1 MKTTVLTLLKKR
13 GQDSLFGKS
22 SWKKRVLTPFSALL
36 IVAAGILPAGGDR
49 AQAAQKSAAKGGK
62 IHVVVFDFACKDGDY
77 GKKLSDS
84 IRLRLARH
92 KIFSVVDSL
101 TTRDHLKSA
110 GADADRKTIISLMKD
125 KLLVTIGIYGT
136 VSVNGREVTAEVA
149 CINFTNP
156 EGHADWTKTFSDS
169 TQRARGLI
177 ARGVVEKITGQAE
190 WVPPQYG
197 DEDEPANLKKSG
209 KPVNVNGSF
218 DLFGK
223 KHTGWDAPDNA
234 GTFIEDGPRGR
245 GKILRIRTD
254 IERDKWYQ
262 YRRNLRMGLASP
274 DNPPKLKRDTSY
286 GSVAGL
292 EGVHYRSDWI
302 DAKAG
307 QRYWLTA
314 DKKGPGAKIFIKGFL
329 DWSGQASGLPESSLA
344 RLGLTPEKFADLPR
358 EKQQAM
364 IKSDARAH
372 PERYRREC
380 YRWYLNCGGSG
391 DWKHH
396 AAPVPP
402 RGGLPAHVRWIQIQV
417 YCYWPPGEYL
427 WDNVHLYK
435 DPRQKAPLPEVNAR
449 TKNYKTITPTD
460 PPKKSK
466 PRK

>member
-1 MKTTVLTLLKKR
+1 MRTTVLTLLT
-13 GQDSLFGKS
+13 
-22 SWKKRVLTPFSALL
+22 VAAA
-36 IVAAGILPAGGDR
+36 IVAGHA
-49 AQAAQKSAAKGGK
+49 AQAAPKSAAKGGE
-62 IHVVVFDFACKDGDY
+62 IHVVVFDFACAGGEY
-77 GKKLSDS
+77 GKKLGDS

-110 GADADRKTIISLMKD
+110 AADADRKTIISLMKD

-136 VSVNGREVTAEVA
+136 VSVSGSKITAEIT

-156 EGHADWTKTFSDS
+156 ASHADWTKTFSDS

-197 DEDEPANLKKSG
+197 DEDEPEKFG

-254 IERDKWYQ
+254 LERDKWYE
-262 YRRNLRMGLASP
+262 YRRKLRMGLASP
-274 DNPPKLKRDTSY
+274 KNPPKLKRDTSY

-302 DAKAG
+302 DAKGG

-329 DWSGQASGLPESSLA
+329 DWSSQASGLPESSLA

-358 EKQQAM
+358 KKQQAM
-364 IKSDARAH
+364 IRADAKAH

-435 DPRQKAPLPEVNAR
+435 DPRQTAPLPEVNAR

-460 PPKKSK
+460 PPKKKKSK
-466 PRK
+466 

>member
-1 MKTTVLTLLKKR
+1 M
-13 GQDSLFGKS
+13 FGKF
-22 SWKKRVLTPFSALL
+22 SWKQRVLTPFSALL
-36 IVAAGILPAGGDR
+36 SVAAITLSGY
-49 AQAAQKSAAKGGK
+49 AAKAPQKSAGK
-62 IHVVVFDFACKDGDY
+62 PREIHVVVFDFACRDGDY

-110 GADADRKTIISLMKD
+110 AANADRKAIISLMKD

-136 VSVNGREVTAEVA
+136 VSVSGAKVTAEIA

-156 EGHADWTKTFSDS
+156 AGSADWTKTFSDS

-190 WVPPQYG
+190 WTPPQYG
-197 DEDEPANLKKSG
+197 DEDEPKEFG
-209 KPVNVNGSF
+209 KPLNVNGSF
-218 DLFGK
+218 DKG
-223 KHTGWDAPDNA
+223 HTGWDAPDNA

-245 GKILRIRTD
+245 GKVLRIRTD
-254 IERDKWYQ
+254 LERDKWYE
-262 YRRNLRMGLASP
+262 YRRKLRLGLASP
-274 DNPPKLKRDTSY
+274 RNPPKLKRDTSY

-302 DAKAG
+302 DAKGG

-329 DWSGQASGLPESSLA
+329 DWSGQASGLPESSLS

-358 EKQQAM
+358 KKQQAL
-364 IKSDARAH
+364 IKADAKAH
-372 PERYRREC
+372 PARYRREC

-391 DWKHH
+391 GWKHH

-402 RGGLPAHVRWIQIQV
+402 RGGLPGHVRWIQIQV
-417 YCYWPPGEYL
+417 YSYWPPGEYL

-435 DPRQKAPLPEVNAR
+435 DPRQTAPLPEVNSR
-449 TKNYKTITPTD
+449 TKNYKTITPTN
-460 PPKKSK
+460 PAKKKQSK
-466 PRK
+466 RRK

>member
-1 MKTTVLTLLKKR
+1 MRTTVLTLLT
-13 GQDSLFGKS
+13 
-22 SWKKRVLTPFSALL
+22 VAAT
-36 IVAAGILPAGGDR
+36 IVAGP
-49 AQAAQKSAAKGGK
+49 AAQSAPKSAGKGGE

-92 KIFSVVDSL
+92 EIFSVVDSL
-101 TTRDHLKSA
+101 TTRDHAKPTP
-110 GADADRKTIISLMKD
+110 ADADRKGIISLMKD

-136 VSVNGREVTAEVA
+136 VSVSGAKVTAEIA
-149 CINFTNP
+149 CINFTDP
-156 EGHADWTKTFSDS
+156 TKPADWTKTFSDS

-177 ARGVVEKITGQAE
+177 AMGVVEKITGQAE
-190 WVPPQYG
+190 WIPPQYG
-197 DEDEPANLKKSG
+197 DEDEPAKFG
-209 KPVNVNGSF
+209 KPLNVNGSF
-218 DLFGK
+218 DKG
-223 KHTGWDAPDNA
+223 HAGWDPPDLA
-234 GTFIEDGPRGR
+234 ATFLIDGPKGR
-245 GKILRIRTD
+245 GKVLKVLTTAN
-254 IERDKWYQ
+254 RDQWIA
-262 YRRNLRMGLASP
+262 YRRKLRMGRIKP
-274 DNPPKLKRDTSY
+274 TKDHGVTYKGEP
-286 GSVAGL
+286 VAAL

-302 DAKAG
+302 DAKAA

-344 RLGLTPEKFADLPR
+344 RLGLTPEKFADLPPK
-358 EKQQAM
+358 KQQAL
-364 IKSDARAH
+364 IKADAKAH

-417 YCYWPPGEYL
+417 YSYWPPDEYL

-435 DPRQKAPLPEVNAR
+435 DPRQTAPLPAVNAR

>member
-1 MKTTVLTLLKKR
+1 MRTTVLTLLTAA
-13 GQDSLFGKS
+13 
-22 SWKKRVLTPFSALL
+22 VT
-36 IVAAGILPAGGDR
+36 IVAGNT
-49 AQAAQKSAAKGGK
+49 AQAAPKSAKAVSE

-77 GKKLSDS
+77 GRKLSDS

-101 TTRDHLKSA
+101 TTRDHAKSTP
-110 GADADRKTIISLMKD
+110 ADADRKNIISLMKD

-136 VSVNGREVTAEVA
+136 VSVSGATITAEIA

-156 EGHADWTKTFSDS
+156 GSPADWAKTFSDS

-190 WVPPQYG
+190 WTPPQYG
-197 DEDEPANLKKSG
+197 DEDEPAKFG
-209 KPVNVNGSF
+209 KPLNVNGSF
-218 DLFGK
+218 DKGRL
-223 KHTGWDAPDNA
+223 GWDPPDLA
-234 GTFIEDGPRGR
+234 ATFLIDGPKGR
-245 GKILRIRTD
+245 GKVLKVLTTVN
-254 IERDKWYQ
+254 RDQWIA
-262 YRRNLRMGLASP
+262 YRRKLRMGQIKP
-274 DNPPKLKRDTSY
+274 TKDHGVTYKGEP
-286 GSVAGL
+286 VAAL
-292 EGVHYRSDWI
+292 EGVHYRGDWI

-358 EKQQAM
+358 KKQQAM
-364 IKSDARAH
+364 IKADARAH

-391 DWKHH
+391 NWKHH

-402 RGGLPAHVRWIQIQV
+402 RGGLPGHVRWIQIQI
-417 YCYWPPGEYL
+417 YSYWPPGEYL

-435 DPRQKAPLPEVNAR
+435 DPRQTAPLPAVDAR
-449 TKNYKTITPTD
+449 TKNYKTITTTRPAA
-460 PPKKSK
+460 KR
-466 PRK
+466 RK

>member
-1 MKTTVLTLLKKR
+1 MINIRITISIGLLVVA
-13 GQDSLFGKS
+13 SL
-22 SWKKRVLTPFSALL
+22 
-36 IVAAGILPAGGDR
+36 AGAGLAGPPG
-49 AQAAQKSAAKGGK
+49 AKAK
-62 IHVVVFDFACKDGDY
+62 QTYVVVFDLACADGDY

-92 KIFSVVDSL
+92 KEFSVVDSL
-101 TTRDHLKSA
+101 TTRDYDQPS
-110 GADADRKTIISLMKD
+110 GPDADSDGVTSLMRNKLLVTVGIYGSVSVRGSKVTAKIAGVNITDPD
-125 KLLVTIGIYGT
+125 KLLVWSRT
-136 VSVNGREVTAEVA
+136 
-149 CINFTNP
+149 FT
-156 EGHADWTKTFSDS
+156 DS

-177 ARGVVEKITGQAE
+177 ARAVVEKLTGRPE

-197 DEDEPANLKKSG
+197 DEDEPKKFA

-218 DLFGK
+218 DKGPA
-223 KHTGWDAPDNA
+223 GWDAPDNA
-234 GTFIEDGPRGR
+234 GTFIINGPRGR

-254 IERDKWYQ
+254 IERDKWYE
-262 YRRNLRMGLASP
+262 YRRKLRMGQASP
-274 DNPPKLKRDTSY
+274 KNPPKLKRDTSY

-314 DKKGPGAKIFIKGFL
+314 DKLGPGAKIFIKGFL

-344 RLGLTPEKFADLPR
+344 RLGLTPEKFADLPSDT
-358 EKQQAM
+358 QQQM
-364 IKSDARAH
+364 IKADAKAH

-380 YRWYLNCGGSG
+380 YRWYLNCDASS

-402 RGGLPAHVRWIQIQV
+402 RGGLPKHVRWIQIQI
-417 YCYWPPGEYL
+417 YSYWPPGEYL

-435 DPRQKAPLPEVNAR
+435 DPRQKAPLPVINSR
-449 TKNYKTITPTD
+449 TKNYKTITGPATR
-460 PPKKSK
+460 PKPSKSS
-466 PRK
+466 R